1 MMDEVCIPPGNG
13 VSRGGTGVPPPFV
26 IPAQAGIQVF
36 GERRVLADAGGT
48 AAVAPDAERAL
59 SHGART

>member
-1 MMDEVCIPPGNG
+1 MMDKVCAPPGNG
-13 VSRGGTGVPPPFV
+13 VSFGDTSVPPSIV